1 MGNVRRR
8 AVLALLVLA
17 LGLGFFY
24 RHNPVTGAAQAYAEE
39 IATASAATYVS
50 LRVLNAFLST
60 AQEIELGGSL
70 GVSANAQPLKILEPI
85 DDTIERIAGLIFGVM
100 VATGV
105 LAVAMG
111 PVSAVGCALAAL
123 AAVVWLMQW
132 RGGGMD
138 VLARKLVSYGVFLGL
153 ALPVA
158 FVVTAQVAD
167 RMTDAAYERYTEIV
181 AQITDS
187 VGADDLAA
195 NDGIRREVDRYR
207 TLATRIY
214 ADADTLIQ
222 SYIAILA
229 VYAFRVFVLPL
240 LILGGF
246 FVLAR
251 HFARPHA

>member
-1 MGNVRRR
+1 MGNVRRW
-8 AVLALLVLA
+8 AVLALLVLS
-17 LGLGFFY
+17 LGLALFY
-24 RHNPVTGAAQAYAEE
+24 RQNPVTMAAQAYAEE
-39 IATASAATYVS
+39 VATASAATYVS

-70 GVSANAQPLKILEPI
+70 GVSANARPLKILEPI

-111 PVSAVGCALAAL
+111 PVSAVGSALVALAA
-123 AAVVWLMQW
+123 AVWLVQL

-138 VLARKLVSYGVFLGL
+138 GLARKMVSYGVFLGL

-158 FVVTAQVAD
+158 FVLTAQVAN
-167 RMTDAAYERYTEIV
+167 RMTDAVYDRHTEVI
-181 AQITDS
+181 AHITDS
-187 VGADDLAA
+187 VGANDLAA
-195 NDGIRREVDRYR
+195 DEGIWREVDRYR
-207 TLATRIY
+207 TLATSIY
-214 ADADTLIQ
+214 AEADTLIQ

-229 VYAFRVFVLPL
+229 VYAFRIFVLPL

-251 HFARPHA
+251 HFARPHP

>member
-1 MGNVRRR
+1 
-8 AVLALLVLA
+8 
-17 LGLGFFY
+17 
-24 RHNPVTGAAQAYAEE
+24 
-39 IATASAATYVS
+39 
-50 LRVLNAFLST
+50 
-60 AQEIELGGSL
+60 
-70 GVSANAQPLKILEPI
+70 
-85 DDTIERIAGLIFGVM
+85 
-100 VATGV
+100 
-105 LAVAMG
+105 
-111 PVSAVGCALAAL
+111 
-123 AAVVWLMQW
+123 
-132 RGGGMD
+132 
-138 VLARKLVSYGVFLGL
+138 
-153 ALPVA
+153 
-158 FVVTAQVAD
+158 
-167 RMTDAAYERYTEIV
+167 MTDAAYERYTEIV

-195 NDGIRREVDRYR
+195 NDGIWREVDRYR